1 MTNLQKKKIGILCGG
16 WSSEREISLLSGN
29 NVYQCLVN
37 NNFDAHLL
45 DLKENNKN
53 RDNWYIMLDKFI
65 NKNSINLVFNL
76 IHGNGG
82 EDGIIQTYLDKLN
95 VKYVGSDAASSTKSF
110 DKIIT
115 KNIWNTHNLPTPKFI
130 LLDETYSKIKS
141 HIGSPFIVK
150 PIKSGSSVDIE
161 IIKSELEFH
170 SYTKKIK
177 ILKDYFAEEL
187 IKGGEYTAP
196 IIGNDVFP
204 IIQIET
210 KREFYDYNA
219 KYIDEDTI
227 FTFPK
232 FEKNYLAH
240 INILM
245 NKAFSTVGCTGWG
258 RVDFFIDEK
267 ENIQLIEV
275 NSIPGM
281 PGHSLVPMSAKK
293 NNLSFLE
300 LLEIILSHT

>member
-37 NNFDAHLL
+37 NNFDVHLL
-45 DLKENNKN
+45 DLKENNEN
-53 RDNWYIMLDKFI
+53 MLDKFI

-76 IHGNGG
+76 IHGSGG
-82 EDGIIQTYLDKLN
+82 EDGIIQSYLDKLN
-95 VKYVGSDAASSTKSF
+95 VKYVGSDAASSIKSF

-187 IKGGEYTAP
+187 VKGGEYTAP

-258 RVDFFIDEK
+258 RVDFFIDEND
-267 ENIQLIEV
+267 EPIFLEINTV
-275 NSIPGM
+275 PGM
-281 PGHSLVPMSAKK
+281 TTHSLVPMAASEVGIDFDQLCF
-293 NNLSFLE
+293 NILE
-300 LLEIILSHT
+300 MSTS